1 MFKIETYNTLQGY
14 NFQPSF
20 FNLGFNTIR
29 FASYKDK
36 VSYDTC
42 LNLFPVE
49 FSVPILTFFVLKY
62 SEPGNIKM
70 LKISNF
76 L

>member
-20 FNLGFNTIR
+20 FNLGFNKIC

-36 VSYDTC
+36 ASYDTC

-49 FSVPILTFFVLKY
+49 FSVPILTIC
-62 SEPGNIKM
+62 SEGPRTRECQDVEN
-70 LKISNF
+70 L
-76 L
+76 